1 MTHPEPV
8 PHPVHLLHSNTC
20 PPCVLCSDPRGASQG
35 RAQTDQ
41 GSPPEPGTSAH
52 KSSLFSP
59 LLCPPHPPKE
69 MCSYR
74 LVLPGCRKRGG
85 AREVSRE
92 PAKNL
97 GSLLGQSP
105 EELLFLTNVGRGQ
118 VIMVLRDQTRIGQ
131 TCKDTASAS
140 VHTWKRR
147 GSQNSW
153 LLGSPGG
160 GQSPGQEWGL
170 ERGPGGLSSHCPGAA
185 LTQDL

>member
-1 MTHPEPV
+1 MFSAQTPEGPLRGGPRQTKV
-8 PHPVHLLHSNTC
+8 APLSQAQVRTRAASSAH
-20 PPCVLCSDPRGASQG
+20 CSDPH
-35 RAQTDQ
+35 
-41 GSPPEPGTSAH
+41 PPERDVQLSPG
-52 KSSLFSP
+52 
-59 LLCPPHPPKE
+59 
-69 MCSYR
+69 
-74 LVLPGCRKRGG
+74 VPGCRKRGG

-185 LTQDL
+185 LI